1 MGLSSIGIE
10 IARGI
15 MNMMNNAADAKARSV
30 TALLPNSAICFNF
43 VHDGTRLK
51 KSTWM
56 VPHVVRHKDDT
67 DVVSWRCNWG
77 NTCESDCFYAR
88 AREQVT

>member
-1 MGLSSIGIE
+1 
-10 IARGI
+10 
-15 MNMMNNAADAKARSV
+15 MNNAPDGMVKNFV
-30 TALLPNSAICFNF
+30 ALLPNSAICFNF
-43 VHDGTRLK
+43 VHAGTRLK

-77 NTCESDCFYAR
+77 NTCESECFYAR
-88 AREQVT
+88 AREQVPG